1 MNIAWDILITIIN
14 AEEKE
19 KNIFV
24 IKFILNSVM
33 KEFIKS
39 DNIDKFFSIIYT
51 YTHT

>member
-1 MNIAWDILITIIN
+1 MEHIDNDN
-14 AEEKE
+14 KCRGKRVE

-24 IKFILNSVM
+24 IKFILNSVI
-33 KEFIKS
+33 KEFIRP